1 MAVWLRY
8 INELADSILPSI
20 TWHKYQQQKMV
31 GPAGWVTYDL
41 LRLSP
46 TSITGRYAHLFTTFL
61 ISGIIHALTEIG
73 QGDEFWRSRA
83 TQLFLTQ
90 AIGIVIEDLVQRIYR
105 RQFVAKESSKR
116 DVSVSARWIGY
127 VWTMT
132 FLVWSMPIV
141 MYPLLAANNGEEK
154 DKVVPFSVIERLLAN
169 FRRRY

>member
-1 MAVWLRY
+1 MAVWLIY
-8 INELADSILPSI
+8 INQLTDSILCSI

-31 GPAGWVTYDL
+31 GPAGWVTHDL

-46 TSITGRYAHLFTTFL
+46 TSVTGRYAHLFTTFL

-90 AIGIVIEDLVQRIYR
+90 AIGIVIEDLVQRMYR
-105 RQFVAKESSKR
+105 HQFTAEKLSKR
-116 DVSVSARWIGY
+116 DVSVSGRLIGY
-127 VWTMT
+127 LWTAT

-141 MYPLLAANNGEEK
+141 MYPLLAANKGEEK
-154 DKVVPFSVIERLLAN
+154 DKVVPFSVIETLLAA
-169 FRRRY
+169 FRRRK